1 MVRPSLTDSAFLCR
15 CGPFVIDGSHVE
27 QSFSQPWR
35 CTLAVF
41 FDVVVTRCC
50 AALVDCFQSAGSPR
64 APKSSPFLVLKLAEK
79 VAKSLVKGNHRIEW
93 HRYPG
98 DGILLSRRSRPACRS
113 LHRIVQNSIL
123 QTALLSSVAEV
134 TESAK
139 VQVRSGLWTNS
150 TLVLGIERSSRQ
162 GSVNATCALC
172 NPRQSKKVPN
182 DWPRVL

>member
-79 VAKSLVKGNHRIEW
+79 VAIIALSGIAIRETGYCFPDAAAQLADRSIELYRI
-93 HRYPG
+93 RSCK
-98 DGILLSRRSRPACRS
+98 LLCSPA
-113 LHRIVQNSIL
+113 
-123 QTALLSSVAEV
+123 
-134 TESAK
+134 
-139 VQVRSGLWTNS
+139 
-150 TLVLGIERSSRQ
+150 
-162 GSVNATCALC
+162 
-172 NPRQSKKVPN
+172 
-182 DWPRVL
+182 